1 MSFSV
6 DKQTL
11 DDLNIFNK
19 KGRDSVFGLFNHTRT
34 RGGAEIMEQMFR
46 YPLSDAGAINQR
58 LEVIRFFQS
67 TAAAFPFKEEW
78 FDLIEQYLANVDE
91 RSKLS
96 HDENKL
102 GRTFNSMIGADTAYR
117 QIAKAVL
124 AMIDFMNAFQ
134 QFADLAGQSGLAG
147 LTDRHGHHQQDI
159 PYLIE
164 IDAIK
169 AVLADPELQLLLKQA
184 ATEKH
189 SYDTT
194 AAYDQT
200 LRFKKKG
207 LLEKLLSYAYQLDVY
222 IAVATV
228 ATKRQFVFPMALTE
242 NVENVKNADNVESIE
257 SAGGNNRM
265 KLEGAYHPL
274 VEHAV
279 GNDLVVTPESN
290 IIFLTGANMAGKS
303 TLMKSLGIVVFLAH
317 MGFPVPAK
325 SMEFPVMDGL
335 FSTINLPDN
344 LSMGYSHFYAEVL
357 RVKKVAEQLAQ
368 SKKLFVIFD
377 ELFRGTNVKDAY
389 EATVALTAAFA
400 KKKNCIFVISTH
412 IIEAGGE
419 LKSRCTN
426 IQFTYLPT
434 LMEGTKPVYT
444 YKLKPGITE
453 DRHGMI
459 IISNEGIIDILKINK
474 KTS

>member
-67 TAAAFPFKEEW
+67 TAAVFPFKEEW

-102 GRTFNSMIGADTAYR
+102 GRTFNSIIGADTAYR

-124 AMIDFMNAFQ
+124 AMIDFLNAFQ
-134 QFADLAGQSGLAG
+134 QFTDRVGQSDQGG
-147 LTDRHGHHQQDI
+147 QSDQHGHHKQDTS
-159 PYLIE
+159 YRIE
-164 IDAIK
+164 IEAIK
-169 AVLADPELQLLLKQA
+169 TGLADSELQLLLKQA
-184 ATEKH
+184 ATEKQT
-189 SYDTT
+189 YDTT
-194 AAYDQT
+194 AAYDQM

-228 ATKRQFVFPMALTE
+228 ATKRQFVFPKAL
-242 NVENVKNADNVESIE
+242 
-257 SAGGNNRM
+257 AGGDNRM

-274 VEHAV
+274 VEHAI
-279 GNDLVVTPESN
+279 GNDLMVTPDSN

-303 TLMKSLGIVVFLAH
+303 TLMKSLGIVMFLAH
-317 MGFPVPAK
+317 MGFPVPATN
-325 SMEFPVMDGL
+325 MEFPVMDGL

-400 KKKNCIFVISTH
+400 RKKNCIFVISTH
-412 IIEAGGE
+412 IIEAGEE
-419 LKSRCTN
+419 LKKRCAN

-434 LMEGTKPVYT
+434 LMEGTKPIYT